1 MGGPKFIAR
10 VQETSSKMTSTSLA
24 KEEEEVV
31 VAGIGGFHIAA
42 NIGFYCKSRLFGSL
56 RDTLEASSDWCGV
69 YKLNCDGSVEK
80 HLNKAA
86 VGGILRNDSGH
97 VVFAFSA

>member
-24 KEEEEVV
+24 KEHDGGLGQDPSEPIATEERIVDKKWNRV
-31 VAGIGGFHIAA
+31 P
-42 NIGFYCKSRLFGSL
+42 L
-56 RDTLEASSDWCGV
+56 RLEASSDWCGV

>member
-42 NIGFYCKSRLFGSL
+42 NIGFYS
-56 RDTLEASSDWCGV
+56 SSDWCGV